1 VSEERPDLIIRRI
14 LVGLDA
20 SPHSLAALEAA
31 TELAA
36 RFRAELLG
44 LFVEDINLL
53 RASELPFTREVRFF
67 SGALRRLDTQQIERQ
82 LRAQAARARR
92 ALTASAGRS
101 QVSWSFRVTRG
112 TITSELL
119 DAASEMDLII
129 LGKSGWSPIGRRR
142 LGSTARALLSD
153 APRLALILEEG
164 THVAPPVAVI
174 YDGSPLAQKALV
186 AAAALAQPEDSLLL
200 LLILAEE
207 QKAVQKL
214 QAQAA
219 EWLQKRGL
227 LARYYSLTEWNVPG
241 LAHMLETERAGT
253 LVLPAQSDLLQDDAL
268 LTLLDEIEI
277 PILCVR

>member
-1 VSEERPDLIIRRI
+1 MSEEKHDLIIRRI
-14 LVGLDA
+14 LVALDA

-67 SGALRRLDTQQIERQ
+67 SGARRRLDRQQIERE
-82 LRAQAARARR
+82 LRAQAARARQ
-92 ALTASAGRS
+92 ALTTSAGRA

-112 TITSELL
+112 TIASELL
-119 DAASEMDLII
+119 AAASEMDLII

-142 LGSTARALLSD
+142 LGSTARALLCE

-164 THVAPPVAVI
+164 AHMAPPVAVI

-186 AAAALAQPEDSLLL
+186 TAAALAQPEDSHLIV
-200 LLILAEE
+200 LILAEGRRTA
-207 QKAVQKL
+207 QDL
-214 QAQAA
+214 RIQAS
-219 EWLQKRGL
+219 EWLQRRDL
-227 LARYYSLTEWNVPG
+227 LARYYSLTQWSVPM
-241 LAHMLETERAGT
+241 LAHMLQTEKAGT
-253 LVLPAQSDLLQDDAL
+253 LVLPAKTALLEDEAL
-268 LTLLDEIEI
+268 LTLLDEIET
-277 PILCVR
+277 PLLCVR